1 MGGRPARRLFEAS
14 VRLRG
19 EGEDGHTNDLWSH
32 IVGSL
37 DWFEVMAIGHVRGR
51 TINACLLGRHGTTS
65 HKLIGRRTLRRQI
78 EFKLYVDCQPNGLPE
93 LGKSAFYPHRQDEG
107 DVRLNLSPR
116 AYSLGPRTHGSP
128 GSHVEY
134 LTSSHRDGYMND
146 IPSVIRMSKQVKSE
160 RVSVVA

>member
-1 MGGRPARRLFEAS
+1 MGGRRARRLFEAS

-19 EGEDGHTNDLWSH
+19 EGEDGHTNDLWGH
-32 IVGSL
+32 IVGSV

-107 DVRLNLSPR
+107 DVRLNLSR
-116 AYSLGPRTHGSP
+116 ARIVLGLG
-128 GSHVEY
+128 
-134 LTSSHRDGYMND
+134 
-146 IPSVIRMSKQVKSE
+146 RMGATGATWSI
-160 RVSVVA
+160 